1 MFSGDLD
8 FWPFALD
15 CKPCYLNV
23 VLFWALPQ
31 GTFIFSITTTFSF
44 SLPVW
49 WDGNGSSFPKG
60 GCLHGECLL
69 LWYILEQLFRV
80 LFSLVFVLC
89 YLLPYKKK
97 KKSLFFFKEAEYK
110 MSNNIFAYKF
120 KFRILIRSWC
130 FLSKMTH
137 VAFVMCWQSAL
148 PLKTRVCD
156 VLLTG
161 KSCVEKQRKHELW
174 NDSSV
179 CDKFRSWYKN
189 AFTEPLSSAAC
200 WDPPG

>member
-1 MFSGDLD
+1 MGMEAAS
-8 FWPFALD
+8 
-15 CKPCYLNV
+15 
-23 VLFWALPQ
+23 Q
-31 GTFIFSITTTFSF
+31 
-44 SLPVW
+44 
-49 WDGNGSSFPKG
+49 KG
-60 GCLHGECLL
+60 GVCMVNVFCFGIYWSNFSEYYF
-69 LWYILEQLFRV
+69 LWY
-80 LFSLVFVLC
+80 LFSVIYCLI
-89 YLLPYKKK
+89 KKK
-97 KKSLFFFKEAEYK
+97 KEFFFKEAEYK

-179 CDKFRSWYKN
+179 CDKFQSWYKN
-189 AFTEPLSSAAC
+189 AFTEPLLSAAC

>member
-1 MFSGDLD
+1 MPVIQVPCMFSGDLD

-97 KKSLFFFKEAEYK
+97 KRVCFSLKKQNTKCQTISLLTNSSLEYWYVPDVFWVK
-110 MSNNIFAYKF
+110 W
-120 KFRILIRSWC
+120 LTWLLWC
-130 FLSKMTH
+130 AGSQLCHWKLG
-137 VAFVMCWQSAL
+137 FVMFYSQENH
-148 PLKTRVCD
+148 V
-156 VLLTG
+156 
-161 KSCVEKQRKHELW
+161 
-174 NDSSV
+174 
-179 CDKFRSWYKN
+179 
-189 AFTEPLSSAAC
+189 
-200 WDPPG
+200 